1 MRRVAGALML
11 VFGTVLVCW
20 VGDNLFVER
29 LPATEGL
36 SPVPALVFS
45 AALFYV
51 GVKWVREKSA
61 D

>member
-1 MRRVAGALML
+1 ML

-20 VGDNLFVER
+20 VGYNLFVER